1 LYKNHFQWDKVI
13 YLGQYIQYW
22 EKSVQIIFKEA
33 GIVSILSKMLKN
45 KQKKRQ
51 DDNYRQK
58 QDPQKPEDL
67 PILRDYQENISR
79 LKEEVGN
86 SSDIN
91 FREFKIGP
99 HKGALVYVDGMASS
113 DAIADYILETVI
125 ETKVPD
131 EPVDLI
137 QYMLDKTMA
146 LGSVKTIDN
155 WNQVFDSLFS
165 GDTVIFLQ
173 GCNKA
178 ISGETKGWE
187 RRSITEP
194 STQLSIRGP
203 KDSFTETLRTNTALI
218 RRRIKSPNLRV
229 DSMKLGSVSQTDIA
243 IIYLE
248 GIANE
253 KIVGEVKERLQ
264 QINIDSI
271 LASGYIEQLIEDQT
285 WTTFPTTYHSERP
298 DVVTSHL
305 LEGRIAIIVDGTP
318 FVVTVPAIFIQF
330 FQAPDDYYSRFDIS
344 TGIRLLRILAF
355 LIAVIGPSVYIA
367 ATTFHQEMIP
377 TTMAIAIAAQRENV
391 PFPAFV
397 EALIMEVTFEIL
409 REAGLRL
416 PRAVGQAVSIVGA
429 LVIGQAAVQAGFV
442 SPVMVIVVSI
452 TAIANFSTPV
462 FAMAIA
468 ARLVRFVLM
477 GLATMLGFYGI
488 MLGLMFMSLHLC
500 SLRSFGIP
508 YMMPLA
514 PFNIHNQQDAF
525 VRFPVWAMKNR
536 PMFISKGNMKRTG
549 DHQKPGPPKPTENQ
563 PKNGEE

>member
-1 LYKNHFQWDKVI
+1 
-13 YLGQYIQYW
+13 
-22 EKSVQIIFKEA
+22 
-33 GIVSILSKMLKN
+33 VSILSKMLKN

-58 QDPQKPEDL
+58 QDPQKPDDL

-91 FREFKIGP
+91 VRDFKIGAY
-99 HKGALVYVDGMASS
+99 KGALVYVDGLASAI
-113 DAIADYILETVI
+113 AIADFILETVM

-131 EPVDLI
+131 EPIDI
-137 QYMLDKTMA
+137 FQYMLDKTMA
-146 LGSVKTIDN
+146 LGSVQPINN
-155 WNQVFDSLFS
+155 WNQVYDSLFS
-165 GDTVIFLQ
+165 GNTIIFLQ

-187 RRSITEP
+187 KRSITEP
-194 STQLSIRGP
+194 TTQLSIRGP

-229 DSMKLGSVSQTDIA
+229 DSMKIGTISQTDIA
-243 IIYLE
+243 IMYID

-253 KIVGEVKERLQ
+253 KIVGEVKERLN
-264 QINIDSI
+264 QINLDAI
-271 LASGYIEQLIEDQT
+271 LDSGYIEQLIEDQA

-298 DVVTSHL
+298 DVVSSHL
-305 LEGRIAIIVDGTP
+305 LEGRIALIVDGSP
-318 FVVTVPAIFIQF
+318 FALTVPALFIQF

-344 TGIRLLRILAF
+344 TGIRMLRIIAF

-468 ARLVRFVLM
+468 ARLIRFVLM

-488 MLGLMFMSLHLC
+488 MLGLMFMSIHLC

-514 PFNIHNQQDAF
+514 PFNLRNQQDAF
-525 VRFPVWAMKNR
+525 IRFPIWAMKDR
-536 PMFISKGNMKRTG
+536 PMFISKGNNRRTG
-549 DHQKPGPPKPTENQ
+549 DNQKPGPPKQTENQ
-563 PKNGEE
+563 SKNGEE

>member
-1 LYKNHFQWDKVI
+1 
-13 YLGQYIQYW
+13 
-22 EKSVQIIFKEA
+22 
-33 GIVSILSKMLKN
+33 MLKN

-67 PILRDYQENISR
+67 PILRDYQENISH

-91 FREFKIGP
+91 IREFKLGS
-99 HKGALVYVDGMASS
+99 HKGALVYVDGLASS
-113 DAIADYILETVI
+113 IAIADYILETVM
-125 ETKVPD
+125 ESNVPD
-131 EPVDLI
+131 EPVDI
-137 QYMLDKTMA
+137 FQFMLDKTMA
-146 LGSVKTIDN
+146 LGSVKTITN
-155 WNQVFDSLFS
+155 WNQVYDALFS

-178 ISGETKGWE
+178 ISGETKGWDK
-187 RRSITEP
+187 RAITEP
-194 STQLSIRGP
+194 TTQLSIRGP
-203 KDSFTETLRTNTALI
+203 KDSFTETLRTNTALV

-229 DSMKLGSVSQTDIA
+229 DSIKLGAVSQTDIA
-243 IIYLE
+243 ILYIK
-248 GIANE
+248 GIAND
-253 KIVGEVKERLQ
+253 KIVAEVKERLNR
-264 QINIDSI
+264 IDIDSI
-271 LASGYIEQLIEDQT
+271 IGSGYIEQLIEDQT
-285 WTTFPTTYHSERP
+285 WTTFPTTYHCERP

-305 LEGRIAIIVDGTP
+305 LEGRVAIVVDGTP

-330 FQAPDDYYSRFDIS
+330 FQAADDYYSRFDIS
-344 TGIRLLRILAF
+344 TGVRLLRIIAF

-429 LVIGQAAVQAGFV
+429 LVIGQAAVQAGLV

-468 ARLVRFVLM
+468 ARLLRFALM
-477 GLATMLGFYGI
+477 GLATILGFFGI
-488 MLGLMFMSLHLC
+488 MLGLMFISIHLC

-514 PFNIHNQQDAF
+514 PFNLKEQQDAF
-525 VRFPVWAMKNR
+525 VRFPMWAMKSR
-536 PMFISKGNMKRTG
+536 PMFISKGNMVRTG
-549 DHQKPGPPKPTENQ
+549 EHQKPGPPKQSENQ
-563 PKNGEE
+563 STNGGEE

>member
-1 LYKNHFQWDKVI
+1 M
-13 YLGQYIQYW
+13 
-22 EKSVQIIFKEA
+22 
-33 GIVSILSKMLKN
+33 SILSKMLKT

-51 DDNYRQK
+51 DDNYKQK

-67 PILRDYQENISR
+67 PIFRDYQENIAR
-79 LKEEVGN
+79 IKEETGN
-86 SSDIN
+86 SSDVNI
-91 FREFKIGP
+91 REFKIGS
-99 HKGALVYVDGMASS
+99 HKGGLVFIDGLAS
-113 DAIADYILETVI
+113 DQAIADYILESVI
-125 ETKVPD
+125 EIEVPGGPIDIFQFMMD
-131 EPVDLI
+131 EA
-137 QYMLDKTMA
+137 MA
-146 LGSVKTIDN
+146 LGNVKTIED

-165 GDTVIFLQ
+165 GNTVIFLQ

-187 RRSITEP
+187 KRAISEP

-229 DSMKLGSVSQTDIA
+229 DSMKIGTVSQTDIA
-243 IIYLE
+243 ILYID
-248 GIANE
+248 GIAND

-264 QINIDSI
+264 RINIDSI
-271 LASGYIEQLIEDQT
+271 LGSGYVEQLIEDQT

-305 LEGRIAIIVDGTP
+305 LEGRIAIICDGTP

-344 TGIRLLRILAF
+344 TGIRILRILAF

-377 TTMAIAIAAQRENV
+377 TTMAIAIAAQRESV

-477 GLATMLGFYGI
+477 GLATVLGFYGI
-488 MLGLMFMSLHLC
+488 MLGLMFMTIHLC

-514 PFNIHNQQDAF
+514 PFNLHNQQDAF

-549 DHQKPGPPKPTENQ
+549 ENQKPEPPKQSENQ
-563 PKNGEE
+563 SKNGEE

>member
-1 LYKNHFQWDKVI
+1 VI

-22 EKSVQIIFKEA
+22 EKSVQILISEA
-33 GIVSILSKMLKN
+33 DIVPILSKMLKN

-51 DDNYRQK
+51 DDDNYKQK
-58 QDPQKPEDL
+58 QDPQKPEDQ
-67 PILRDYQENISR
+67 PILRDYQENISH
-79 LKEEVGN
+79 LKKEVGN

-91 FREFKIGP
+91 TREFKIGAY
-99 HKGALVYVDGMASS
+99 KGALVFVDGLA
-113 DAIADYILETVI
+113 DDNAIADYILETAI
-125 ETKVPD
+125 ESKVPD
-131 EPVDLI
+131 EPIDI
-137 QYMLDKTMA
+137 FQFMLDNIMA
-146 LGSVKTIDN
+146 LGSVKTIEN
-155 WNQVFDSLFS
+155 WNQVFDTLLS

-178 ISGETKGWE
+178 IGGETKGWE
-187 RRSITEP
+187 QRAITEP
-194 STQLSIRGP
+194 TTQLSIRGP
-203 KDSFTETLRTNTALI
+203 KDAFTETLRVNTALI

-229 DSMKLGSVSQTDIA
+229 DAMKIGAVSQTDIA
-243 IIYLE
+243 IMYVS

-253 KIVGEVKERLQ
+253 KIVKEVKERLER
-264 QINIDSI
+264 IDMDSI
-271 LASGYIEQLIEDQT
+271 LGSGYIEQLIEDQT

-305 LEGRIAIIVDGTP
+305 LEGRIAIVVDGTP

-344 TGIRLLRILAF
+344 TGIRMLRILAF
-355 LIAVIGPSVYIA
+355 LIAVVGPSVYIA

-397 EALIMEVTFEIL
+397 EALMMEVVFEIL

-468 ARLVRFVLM
+468 ARLIRFVLM

-488 MLGLMFMSLHLC
+488 MLGLMFMAIHLC

-514 PFNIHNQQDAF
+514 PFNIHSQQDAF

-549 DHQKPGPPKPTENQ
+549 DNQKPGPPKQSENQ

>member
-1 LYKNHFQWDKVI
+1 M
-13 YLGQYIQYW
+13 
-22 EKSVQIIFKEA
+22 
-33 GIVSILSKMLKN
+33 SILSKMLKN

-79 LKEEVGN
+79 IKEEVGN
-86 SSDIN
+86 STDIN
-91 FREFKIGP
+91 VREFKIGAY
-99 HKGALVYVDGMASS
+99 KGALVYVDGLASVI
-113 DAIADYILETVI
+113 AIADYILETVM
-125 ETKVPD
+125 ETEVPD
-131 EPVDLI
+131 VPVDI
-137 QYMLDKTMA
+137 FQFMLDKTMA
-146 LGSVKTIDN
+146 LGSVKTIEN
-155 WNQVFDSLFS
+155 WNQVYDSLFS

-187 RRSITEP
+187 RRAISEP
-194 STQLSIRGP
+194 TTQLSIRGP

-229 DSMKLGSVSQTDIA
+229 DSMKIGAVSQSDIA
-243 IIYLE
+243 IMYMK

-253 KIVGEVKERLQ
+253 KIVGEVKERLNR
-264 QINIDSI
+264 IDIDSV
-271 LASGYIEQLIEDQT
+271 LGSGYIEQLIEDQT

-305 LEGRIAIIVDGTP
+305 LEGRIAIVVDGTP

-377 TTMAIAIAAQRENV
+377 TTMAIAIASQRENV

-477 GLATMLGFYGI
+477 GLAAILGFYGI
-488 MLGLMFMSLHLC
+488 MLGIMFMSIHLC

-525 VRFPVWAMKNR
+525 VRFPIWSMKNR
-536 PMFISKGNMKRTG
+536 PMFISKGNMRRTG
-549 DHQKPGPPKPTENQ
+549 DNQKPGPPKSTENQ

>member
-1 LYKNHFQWDKVI
+1 
-13 YLGQYIQYW
+13 
-22 EKSVQIIFKEA
+22 
-33 GIVSILSKMLKN
+33 MLKN

-79 LKEEVGN
+79 IKAEVGN
-86 SSDIN
+86 SSDVVI
-91 FREFKIGP
+91 REFKIGV
-99 HKGALVYVDGMASS
+99 HKGALVYVDGLADAM
-113 DAIADYILETVI
+113 AIADYILETVM
-125 ETKVPD
+125 EAEVP
-131 EPVDLI
+131 EGPVDI
-137 QYMLDKTMA
+137 FQFMLDKTMA

-155 WNQVFDSLFS
+155 WNQVYDSMFS

-173 GCNKA
+173 GFNKA
-178 ISGETKGWE
+178 ISGETKGWDK
-187 RRSITEP
+187 RSITEP
-194 STQLSIRGP
+194 TTQLSIRGP
-203 KDSFTETLRTNTALI
+203 KDSFIETLRTNTALI

-229 DSMKLGSVSQTDIA
+229 DSMKIGTVSQSDIA
-243 IIYLE
+243 ILYIQ

-253 KIVGEVKERLQ
+253 KIVEEVKERLKR
-264 QINIDSI
+264 IDIDSI
-271 LASGYIEQLIEDQT
+271 LDSGYIEQLIEDQT

-305 LEGRIAIIVDGTP
+305 LEGKIAIIVDGSP
-318 FVVTVPAIFIQF
+318 FVLTVPAIFIQF

-344 TGIRLLRILAF
+344 TGIRLLRIIAF

-468 ARLVRFVLM
+468 ARLIRFVLM
-477 GLATMLGFYGI
+477 GLSTMLGFYGI
-488 MLGLMFMSLHLC
+488 MLGLMFMTIHLC

-508 YMMPLA
+508 YMMPIA
-514 PFNIHNQQDAF
+514 PFNLRNQQDAF
-525 VRFPVWAMKNR
+525 LRFPIWAMKTR
-536 PMFISKGNMKRTG
+536 PMFISKGNMNRTG
-549 DHQKPGPPKPTENQ
+549 ENQKPGPPNQ
-563 PKNGEE
+563 SDNQSKNGEE

>member
-1 LYKNHFQWDKVI
+1 VI

-22 EKSVQIIFKEA
+22 EKSGQIIISEA

-51 DDNYRQK
+51 DDNYKQQ
-58 QDPQKPEDL
+58 QDPQKPEDQ
-67 PILRDYQENISR
+67 PILRDYQANISHI
-79 LKEEVGN
+79 KEEVGN

-91 FREFKIGP
+91 IREFKIGSY
-99 HKGALVYVDGMASS
+99 KGALVFVDGLA
-113 DAIADYILETVI
+113 DDTAISDYILETVM
-125 ETKVPD
+125 ESKVPD
-131 EPVDLI
+131 ELVDI
-137 QYMLDKTMA
+137 FQFMVDNTMA
-146 LGSVKTIDN
+146 LGSVKTIEN
-155 WNQVFDSLFS
+155 WNQVYDTLLS

-178 ISGETKGWE
+178 IGGETKGWE
-187 RRSITEP
+187 KRAITEP
-194 STQLSIRGP
+194 TTQLSIRGP
-203 KDSFTETLRTNTALI
+203 KDSFTETLRVNTASI

-229 DSMKLGSVSQTDIA
+229 DAMKIGTVSQTDIA
-243 IIYLE
+243 IMYVS

-253 KIVGEVKERLQ
+253 KIVKEVKERLER
-264 QINIDSI
+264 IDMDSI
-271 LASGYIEQLIEDQT
+271 LGSGYIEQLIEDQT

-305 LEGRIAIIVDGTP
+305 LEGRIAIVVDGTP

-344 TGIRLLRILAF
+344 TGIRILRILSF
-355 LIAVIGPSVYIA
+355 LIAVVGPSVYIA

-397 EALIMEVTFEIL
+397 EALMMEVVFEIL

-468 ARLVRFVLM
+468 ARLIRFVLM

-488 MLGLMFMSLHLC
+488 MLGLMFMAIHLC

-549 DHQKPGPPKPTENQ
+549 DNQKPGPPKQSEKQ
-563 PKNGEE
+563 SKNGEE